1 MSDDATPSP
10 DPLTKQEIRELKS
23 RAQRLDAILKLGKA
37 GLSDAFLKSLDQ
49 ALTDHELVKVRLSD
63 LKEQRKEIA
72 PQLAAK
78 SGSHLITLLG
88 HVVVLFRRRP
98 VISS

>member
-10 DPLTKQEIRELKS
+10 APLTKQEIRELKS